1 MDNKYLYLCLI
12 SAIVSVVPVAMAA
25 IDSMH
30 FFQLNSYRFDT
41 HTKWIK
47 ENSRKYLTHAILA
60 VLMLIVQL
68 LQVSPIYKAIP
79 LTVLL
84 LLAIPAEK
92 PKKAKKPLVYTPRV
106 KRMLFTETLLFIL
119 ILSLVSIPAFMSEV
133 NHATYFLTAVSLIY
147 ALAPVLCLVANLI
160 NKPVELGINR
170 HYTNDAK
177 NMLKKCPDL
186 KIIGITG
193 SYGKTSVKYYLTTLL
208 KTKYNV
214 LMTPESYNTPMGVVK
229 TIRGYL
235 KATDEIFVCEMG
247 AKWVG
252 DIKEL
257 CDIVHPHHGVITSI
271 GPQHLESFKTLDAVK
286 NTKFE
291 LADSLPEGGMLFLNG
306 DDENIKAHGSDRPYI
321 SYSIDGDADYVAYDV
336 NVSSR
341 GTSFKVKTRDGET
354 EEFSTKLI
362 GRHNVLNIVGAIAI
376 SHKMGIEL
384 KELRPAV
391 RRLEGV
397 PHRLQLSEKGGVT
410 IIDDAYNSNPSGTK
424 AALEALS
431 LFDGYKILVT
441 PGMVELGEKQDEL
454 NREFGKNAASVCDY
468 VVLVGKK
475 QAVPIKAG
483 LLDGGYDES
492 RIFVADTINE
502 ALGHV
507 YAISSGG
514 KKKVI
519 LLENDLPDNY

>member
-1 MDNKYLYLCLI
+1 MLFTVSLVICSVLFAISFIMCL
-12 SAIVSVVPVAMAA
+12 V
-25 IDSMH
+25 DSMH

-41 HTKWIK
+41 HTKWMK
-47 ENSRKYLTHAILA
+47 ENIKKYFHHGTASVLALLA
-60 VLMLIVQL
+60 VCLEI
-68 LQVSPIYKAIP
+68 PGEYKTIACAVIF
-79 LTVLL
+79 
-84 LLAIPAEK
+84 AFACIIER

-106 KRMLFTETLLFIL
+106 KRMLATTAVVTLALIGAGIPFANIKRVTVYLL
-119 ILSLVSIPAFMSEV
+119 ILSLL
-133 NHATYFLTAVSLIY
+133 YL
-147 ALAPVLCLVANLI
+147 LAPAAVLLANLI
-160 NKPVELGINR
+160 NKPMELSINNG
-170 HYTNDAK
+170 YIKDAK
-177 NMLKKCPDL
+177 RILASCPDL

-208 KTKYNV
+208 RAKYNV

-229 TIRGYL
+229 TIRGSL

-291 LADSLPEGGMLFLNG
+291 LADSLPEGGMLFLNA
-306 DDENIKAHGSDRPYI
+306 DDENIRAHGSDRPYI
-321 SYSIDGDADYVAYDV
+321 SYSVEGEADYVAYDIS
-336 NVSSR
+336 VSDR
-341 GTSFKVKTRDGET
+341 GTTFSVKAPDGET
-354 EEFSTKLI
+354 AEFSTKLI
-362 GRHNVLNIVGAIAI
+362 GRHNVLNITGAIAI
-376 SHKMGIEL
+376 SHKMGIAL
-384 KELRPAV
+384 KDLRGQV

-397 PHRLQLSEKGGVT
+397 PHRLQLTDRGNMT

-431 LFDGYKILVT
+431 LFGGYKILVT
-441 PGMVELGEKQDEL
+441 PGMVELGPKQNEL
-454 NREFGKNAASVCDY
+454 NREFGRNAAEVCDY
-468 VVLVGKK
+468 VVLVGAK

-483 LLDGGYDES
+483 LLDKNYDENK
-492 RIFVADTINE
+492 IYVADTIEE

-507 YAISSGG
+507 YALSGEG
-514 KKKVI
+514 RKKIV

>member
-1 MDNKYLYLCLI
+1 MVFTACVILCTVLF
-12 SAIVSVVPVAMAA
+12 IVSTVMCL

-47 ENSRKYLTHAILA
+47 ENTRKYYLHAVLSILA
-60 VLMLIVQL
+60 LIAVFLEIPGQ
-68 LQVSPIYKAIP
+68 YKVYACAVIFA
-79 LTVLL
+79 
-84 LLAIPAEK
+84 LACVAEK

-106 KRMLFTETLLFIL
+106 KRMLTTLSVIIAFLMGAGAVFVNSTHITVYL
-119 ILSLVSIPAFMSEV
+119 LVI
-133 NHATYFLTAVSLIY
+133 TLIY
-147 ALAPVLCLVANLI
+147 TLAPVLVLPANLI
-160 NKPVELGINR
+160 NKPMELSINNG
-170 HYTNDAK
+170 YIKDAK
-177 NMLKKCPDL
+177 RILASCPDL

-208 KTKYNV
+208 RAKYNV

-229 TIRGYL
+229 TVRGSL
-235 KATDEIFVCEMG
+235 KATHEIFVCEMG

-271 GPQHLESFKTLDAVK
+271 GPQHLESFKSLDAVK

-306 DDENIKAHGSDRPYI
+306 DDENIKAHGSNRPFI
-321 SYSIDGDADYVAYDV
+321 SYSIEGEADYVGYDIS
-336 NVSSR
+336 VSER
-341 GTSFKVKTRDGET
+341 GTTFSVKTPEGEN
-354 EEFSTKLI
+354 EQFSTKLI

-376 SHKMGIEL
+376 SHKMGISL
-384 KELRPAV
+384 KELKGQV

-397 PHRLQLSEKGGVT
+397 PHRLQLSDRGDMT

-441 PGMVELGEKQDEL
+441 PGMVELGAKQNEL
-454 NREFGKNAASVCDY
+454 NREFGRNAAKVCDY
-468 VVLVGKK
+468 VVLVGQR

-483 LLDGGYDES
+483 LLDEAYDES
-492 RIFVADTINE
+492 KIFVADTIEE
-502 ALGHV
+502 ALSHV
-507 YAISSGG
+507 YSIGSEGR
-514 KKKVI
+514 KKIV